1 MLEDWFLL
9 IHMFFL
15 KNDDLVKNKT
25 SAIQGFERLI
35 LDAIY
40 NGGKIQELY
49 LKSLVALGINPREH
63 DIRFVEDNWE
73 NPSLG
78 CAGLG

>member
-15 KNDDLVKNKT
+15 KNNELTDNIS

-49 LKSLVALGINPREH
+49 LRMSKKAILS
-63 DIRFVEDNWE
+63 
-73 NPSLG
+73 
-78 CAGLG
+78 

>member
-1 MLEDWFLL
+1 MLEDRFLL

-49 LKSLVALGINPREH
+49 LKMPKKVKQ
-63 DIRFVEDNWE
+63 FY
-73 NPSLG
+73 
-78 CAGLG
+78 

>member
-35 LDAIY
+35 LDANY

-49 LKSLVALGINPREH
+49 LKIL
-63 DIRFVEDNWE
+63 
-73 NPSLG
+73 
-78 CAGLG
+78 